1 MTGER
6 NVFTAGA
13 QIDGEYAGQYI
24 GFGNGK
30 GVDSSAILV
39 NGTDT
44 EIYLN
49 ELKNLTLAG
58 NSYISLTKAKDGI
71 TGEDGEQ
78 HRSTGCDDGT
88 VYRCEE

>member
-1 MTGER
+1 M
-6 NVFTAGA
+6 
-13 QIDGEYAGQYI
+13 
-24 GFGNGK
+24 
-30 GVDSSAILV
+30 DSSAILV

-71 TGEDGEQ
+71 TGEDGV
-78 HRSTGCDDGT
+78 SNTGVQDVMMGQSIAVKSDQLAYLVPAQCSGVDASG
-88 VYRCEE
+88 

>member
-1 MTGER
+1 MNGER

-58 NSYISLTKAKDGI
+58 NSYISLTKANDGI
-71 TGEDGEQ
+71 TSEDGVSNTE
-78 HRSTGCDDGT
+78 
-88 VYRCEE
+88 YRM